1 LHRFFEPGSEIA
13 GRDVLFVH
21 KKLQT
26 LQLQLQPLQVNVF
39 CLFALDNVFLHI
51 ETLKNI
57 GSGFFSGKRGK
68 KFLIDLFSKQTKKF
82 FLFLLLQLRLLILFN
97 FSTQICVQQRNFRY
111 LWLILWVTRSGESG
125 YLEQFFYIYRLSP
138 KF

>member
-68 KFLIDLFSKQTKKF
+68 KFLIDLFSKQTKKVF
-82 FLFLLLQLRLLILFN
+82 FVLAAAASSVNSI
-97 FSTQICVQQRNFRY
+97 
-111 LWLILWVTRSGESG
+111 
-125 YLEQFFYIYRLSP
+125 
-138 KF
+138 